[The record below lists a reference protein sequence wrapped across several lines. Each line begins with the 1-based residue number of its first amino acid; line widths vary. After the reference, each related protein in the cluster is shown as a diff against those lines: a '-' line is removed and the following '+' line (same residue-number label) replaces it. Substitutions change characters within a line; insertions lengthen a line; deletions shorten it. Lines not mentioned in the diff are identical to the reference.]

1 MALSALSVIGAGFG
15 RTGTESMKTAL
26 EILGLGPCHH
36 MKELMA
42 NPAQLAIWRSI
53 ARGDIPD
60 WTEAFAGYH
69 SAVDWPSA
77 FFWRELSELFPGAK
91 ILLTVRDAESWYASM
106 EKTIFKML
114 KGSTDADSVGTKL
127 IAERVF
133 GGRLDDR
140 AHAVAVYEKNTADVK
155 AAFDEGRLL
164 TCNLGDG
171 WEELCR
177 FLDRPNPDTPF
188 PRSNSA
194 EEFNAMF
201 SKKED
206 E

>member
-36 MKELMA
+36 MKELMV

-53 ARGDIPD
+53 ARGDNPD
-60 WTEAFAGYH
+60 WTEAFADYR

-77 FFWRELSELFPGAK
+77 FFWRELSGFYPGAK

-114 KGSTDADSVGTKL
+114 KGSTDPDSVGTKL

-140 AHAVAVYEKNTADVK
+140 THAVAVYEKNTADVK
-155 AAFDEGRLL
+155 VAFDEGRLL
-164 TCNLGDG
+164 TYNLGDG
-171 WEELCR
+171 WEKLCR
-177 FLDRPNPDTPF
+177 FLDKPVPDTPF

-194 EEFNAMF
+194 EEFNAMI
-201 SKKED
+201 SKNEA